1 MLKAISLQN
10 RTGQVRV
17 PVKVGQVVKALRYY
31 RDEAKYLVVAQEN
44 SDKFLATVELEN
56 TNFLEQLSA
65 IYEKRQKY
73 IGRNVSNLPSL
84 SQGSSSLPPLVV
96 PQKLPIIDNT
106 VSSPQKKNDEATANS
121 IDVVRGKAQN
131 PQLSENI
138 LDSCHSLWR
147 RK

>member
-1 MLKAISLQN
+1 M
-10 RTGQVRV
+10 
-17 PVKVGQVVKALRYY
+17 
-31 RDEAKYLVVAQEN
+31 VAQEN

-73 IGRNVSNLPSL
+73 IGRNVSNVPSL

-106 VSSPQKKNDEATANS
+106 VSSPQKKMM
-121 IDVVRGKAQN
+121 R
-131 PQLSENI
+131 QLQI
-138 LDSCHSLWR
+138 Q
-147 RK
+147 